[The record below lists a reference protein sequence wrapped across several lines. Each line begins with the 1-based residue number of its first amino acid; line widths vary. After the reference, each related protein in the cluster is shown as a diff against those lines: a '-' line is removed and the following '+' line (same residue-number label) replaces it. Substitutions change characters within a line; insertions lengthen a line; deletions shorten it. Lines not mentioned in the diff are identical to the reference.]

1 MKCPLCEK
9 SLVLVSP
16 RPSWF
21 PFCSVRCQM
30 ADLGKWLDEDYKI
43 SEPAGT
49 ADSVPSTE
57 RE

>member
-9 SLVLVSP
+9 AVALSTP

-21 PFCSVRCQM
+21 PFCSIRCQM

-49 ADSVPSTE
+49 SQ
-57 RE
+57 